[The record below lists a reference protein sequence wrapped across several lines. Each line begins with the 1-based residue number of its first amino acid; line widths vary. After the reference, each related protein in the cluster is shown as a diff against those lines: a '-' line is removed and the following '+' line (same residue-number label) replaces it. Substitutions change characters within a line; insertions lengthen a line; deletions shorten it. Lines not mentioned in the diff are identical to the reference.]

1 MRALRFSEG
10 DIVRIEREGQDYGK
24 VGIVKEV
31 LKPEGSTLQWDYTWD
46 YALTLDETARTYGF
60 YDEELDP
67 FG

>member
-1 MRALRFSEG
+1 MKARRFAEG
-10 DIVRIEREGQDYGK
+10 DIVRIEREGPDYGK

-31 LKPEGSTLQWDYTWD
+31 LKPEGSDLTWDYTWD
-46 YALTLDETARTYGF
+46 YALALDETGQTYGF